1 MEKDLF
7 TGARLMMVKPEEQK
21 RERVIV
27 MRPNK
32 PGMIFTYDPEALKKE
47 LQALR
52 DFVAFDM
59 AAELNEDASISA
71 WTLSAQLMPLDYLIR
86 EVEFKEVEV
95 LV

>member
-7 TGARLMMVKPEEQK
+7 AGVQLMAVKPEEQK
-21 RERVIV
+21 RKKVIV
-27 MRPNK
+27 MQPRKSEIPA
-32 PGMIFTYDPEALKKE
+32 YDPQALKDALE
-47 LQALR
+47 ALR

-59 AAELNEDASISA
+59 AAELSTEATITA
-71 WTLSAQLMPLDYLIR
+71 WRLSSELMPLDYLIR

>member
-7 TGARLMMVKPEEQK
+7 AGVQLMAVKPEEQK
-21 RERVIV
+21 REKVIV
-27 MRPNK
+27 MQQKKGNVPA
-32 PGMIFTYDPEALKKE
+32 YDPQALKDALE
-47 LQALR
+47 ALR

-59 AAELNEDASISA
+59 AAELSTKATITA
-71 WTLSAQLMPLDYLIR
+71 WRLSSELMPLDYLIR